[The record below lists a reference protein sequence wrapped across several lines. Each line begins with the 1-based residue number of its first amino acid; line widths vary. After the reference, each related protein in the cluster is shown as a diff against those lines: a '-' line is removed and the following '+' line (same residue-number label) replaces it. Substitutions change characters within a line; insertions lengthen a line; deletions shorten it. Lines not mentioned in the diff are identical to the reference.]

1 MEVMRHSFSTIALA
15 WGCFVMACAANAS
28 ILYVDATSGSEGADG
43 SSWETAYPDLQSA
56 LAVSNT
62 GEIWVA
68 AGKYRPAP
76 SGGDRSLSFV
86 LPDNVA
92 LYGGFI
98 GGETDRAARDPEV
111 NQTILSGDLNGDDES
126 GNTLDNSNRVV
137 KLANSLSETN
147 RLDGFIIEGGQTAPP
162 STLLTGAG
170 LYIENARLAI
180 ANCTF
185 RDNFASNNGG
195 AVYVTSGAIE
205 ASQIVFQ
212 KCSFSRNGSQGLGT
226 AIFATPNS
234 AGTQY
239 PSLVIEDCLFQGNG
253 FLYPVSANS
262 TVITLR
268 RSYFMD
274 NEGGA
279 LSAND
284 RVTLTA
290 ENCVF
295 MRNGGMNGAV
305 YVGTR
310 SQAEFR
316 QCTLAENYT
325 KELYV
330 VADTYLVTRLSITNS
345 IVWNDYYPAIEVY
358 TPTAANAEVSVTRTL
373 ILGGYAGE
381 GNMDM
386 APRFRL
392 ADPPGQPNWDSPSI
406 DFCAESSITEDIEGQ
421 PRPQNDAFDAGA
433 YEFGEDTDGG
443 GLPDAYEDDWDL
455 NPALTEDDGMDADDD
470 GLDNLEEYRRGTNPQ
485 DDTSPPSEFYV
496 NQNGS
501 DETGSGSSASPWK
514 TIAFAMAHLPEA
526 MPTFPVTLYVGA
538 GTYDEQIVFRP
549 YVRLE
554 GAGVG
559 LTVLRHFDI
568 TEDDHYVVESD
579 VGTSLSNCTVTLPSP
594 VSVTVDLLRITD
606 TDLSVSFCE
615 LDGLNS
621 PYAIAAFITGPKS
634 SPSVIRD
641 STLRRVEYGIYAVDS
656 GVNITRNLFE
666 DILEGA
672 VFVRAPEGKA
682 ESEVETPLLGN
693 GDRIEDTGF
702 NLFRMSTGFFVNN
715 TSAALTLAEFND
727 WGVYTEEEI
736 GDRVLNAPGDVD
748 YTPYMGKALVKGMIA
763 VELLE
768 AVSRQNIPLSASP
781 AVQMNF
787 VSGLYDEV
795 SGLFLFA
802 NLDAGSYTCRASAT
816 GYVPGTRFIYLA
828 AGKIESLT
836 MALEKNAED
845 EGEGETATEGE
856 AENEGETHTE
866 GEMPQEGEGPAE
878 GEGEL
883 TGEGEITAE
892 GELFEGEGQREGEGE
907 GEGEEEK
914 GCFGRDK
921 SKCIAPA
928 GTIRRVLNEWLL
940 LGVAFASFLL
950 LRD

>member
-1 MEVMRHSFSTIALA
+1 MEVMRHSFPIIALV
-15 WGCFVMACAANAS
+15 WGCFVIACAADAS

-43 SSWETAYPDLQSA
+43 LSWETAYPDLQFA
-56 LAVSNT
+56 LAVANA

-68 AGKYRPAP
+68 AGVYHPAP
-76 SGGDRSLSFV
+76 PGGNRSLSFV
-86 LPDNVA
+86 LPDDVA
-92 LYGGFI
+92 LYGGFA
-98 GGETDRAARDPEV
+98 GDETEREQRDPEAR
-111 NQTILSGDLNGDDES
+111 QTILSGDLNGDDES

-137 KLANSLSETN
+137 KITNSLSDTN
-147 RLDGFIIEGGQTAPP
+147 RLDGFRIEGGRAAPP
-162 STLLTGAG
+162 SALLTGAG

-195 AVYVTSGAIE
+195 AVYVMSGAIE

-212 KCSFSRNGSQGLGT
+212 NCSFSRNGSQGLGT

-239 PSLVIEDCLFQGNG
+239 PSLVIEDCLFQDNG

-262 TVITLR
+262 AMIVLR

-274 NEGGA
+274 NEGGV

-310 SQAEFR
+310 STADILH
-316 QCTLAENYT
+316 CILAENYT
-325 KELYV
+325 KEIYV
-330 VADTYLVTRLSITNS
+330 RADTYLKTDLAVSNS
-345 IVWNDYYPAIEVY
+345 IVWNAYYPSVEIF
-358 TPTAANAEVSVTRTL
+358 PDTAANADITITRTL
-373 ILGGYAGE
+373 ISGGYAGE

-406 DFCAESSITEDIEGQ
+406 DFCAESSITEDMEGQ
-421 PRPQNDAFDAGA
+421 PRPQNAAYDAGA

-443 GLPDAYEDDWDL
+443 GLPDAYEDTWDL
-455 NPALTEDDGMDADDD
+455 NPNLTEDDGMDADGD

-485 DDTSPPSEFYV
+485 DDTSPPSELYV

-501 DETGSGSSASPWK
+501 DETGDGSRESPWK
-514 TIAFAMAHLPEA
+514 TIVFAMANLPEA
-526 MPTFPVTLYVGA
+526 MPTFPVTLHVGA
-538 GTYDEQIVFRP
+538 GTYDEQVVFRP
-549 YVRLE
+549 YVRIE

-568 TEDDHYVVESD
+568 TEDDHYVVKSA
-579 VGTSLSNCTVTLPSP
+579 VGTSLSNCTVTLPTP
-594 VSVTVDLLRITD
+594 VSATVDLIRISD
-606 TDLSVSFCE
+606 TDLSISSCE

-621 PYAIAAFITGPKS
+621 PYVIGAFITGPKS

-641 STLRRVEYGIYAVDS
+641 STIQRVEYGIYDVDS
-656 GVNITRNLFE
+656 GVNITRNLFK

-672 VFVRAPEGKA
+672 VFVRVPEGKA

-763 VELLE
+763 VKLLE
-768 AVSRQNIPLSASP
+768 AVSRQNIPLSTSP

-795 SGLFLFA
+795 SSLFLFT
-802 NLDAGSYTCRASAT
+802 NLDAGSYTCRASAI
-816 GYVPGTRFIYLA
+816 GYVSGTRFIYLT

-836 MALEKNAED
+836 MALEKNTEE

-856 AENEGETHTE
+856 AGNEGETHTE
-866 GEMPQEGEGPAE
+866 GEMPQEGEAPV
-878 GEGEL
+878 EGEL

-892 GELFEGEGQREGEGE
+892 GELFEGEGQSEGEGE

-928 GTIRRVLNEWLL
+928 GAIQRVLNEWLL

-950 LRD
+950 LPD